1 MDDKLDKIRDSLI
14 HDFNEGN
21 DNLYKKLRKYNVDEE
36 YLVDIILE
44 KNKQRSDLMNL
55 KSLNLDLINVI
66 QDQNK
71 QIEKLSTR
79 LDETKRF
86 SLKSI
91 GGILLLLVLSF
102 LSFIGLVVIYS
113 IEPRATEMIF
123 KFILEFLEKFS
134 SIFNKKP

>member
-1 MDDKLDKIRDSLI
+1 MDDKLDRIRDSLI

-66 QDQNK
+66 QDQNR
-71 QIEKLSTR
+71 QIEKLSVK
-79 LDETKRF
+79 LDQTKKF

-113 IEPRATEMIF
+113 IEPRATEIIF
-123 KFILEFLEKFS
+123 KFILDALEKVSNIFS
-134 SIFNKKP
+134 RKP

>member
-123 KFILEFLEKFS
+123 KFILDFLEKFS

>member
-1 MDDKLDKIRDSLI
+1 MDDKLDRIRDSLI

-21 DNLYKKLRKYNVDEE
+21 DNLYQKLRKYNVDEE

-66 QDQNK
+66 QDQNR
-71 QIEKLSTR
+71 QIERLSTR
-79 LDETKRF
+79 LDQTKKF

-123 KFILEFLEKFS
+123 KFILDLLEKVSNIFS
-134 SIFNKKP
+134 RKP

>member
-79 LDETKRF
+79 LDETKHF

>member
-71 QIEKLSTR
+71 QIEKLSSR

-123 KFILEFLEKFS
+123 KFILDFLEKFS